1 VGVLLIVGLIVGG
14 FVALLGTFSV
24 IARFGPGMQVK
35 VSVIMIA
42 LSVISVAVGPLYDML
57 LWTIIQSIATVIWFL
72 FYPTD
77 PFIVGG
83 VLGPVVLLA
92 GVTTSVLILCASL
105 SIPMLVWE
113 LLLIDAYRGVNAL
126 LTIAQGILL
135 IFVCGPRVVRR
146 WRTGLRALR
155 SLEARAR

>member
-57 LWTIIQSIATVIWFL
+57 RHPRTHTPMTAAIYGDWGTGQDVSNEIA
-72 FYPTD
+72 
-77 PFIVGG
+77 G
-83 VLGPVVLLA
+83 
-92 GVTTSVLILCASL
+92 
-105 SIPMLVWE
+105 
-113 LLLIDAYRGVNAL
+113 
-126 LTIAQGILL
+126 
-135 IFVCGPRVVRR
+135 
-146 WRTGLRALR
+146 RAP
-155 SLEARAR
+155 A